1 MNLLV
6 NAAQAIGD
14 VEGEVHIKT
23 RHEGQNV
30 VATISDTGSGIAPKN
45 LKRIFDPFFTTK
57 AVGEGT
63 GLGLSISH
71 SIVQRH
77 GGNLAV
83 RTVPG
88 KGTTFIIS
96 IPIGADRASR
106 SEESFEAEDTKC
118 LIK

>member
-14 VEGEVHIKT
+14 GEGEVLIKT
-23 RHEGQNV
+23 QREGQNV
-30 VATISDTGSGIAPKN
+30 IATISDTGSGIAPEN
-45 LKRIFDPFFTTK
+45 LKKIFDPFFTTK

-96 IPIGADRASR
+96 IPIEGDRTSGPEKS
-106 SEESFEAEDTKC
+106 SEWRLK
-118 LIK
+118 